1 LHRKAKKVK
10 IIGLAGTFASGKDTV
25 GELLSQKHGFMHV
38 STGDILR
45 AEKKKQYGDSPKALL
60 VRNDPFAMAL
70 RKEKGPGALV
80 ELAYDEYRKNEKQYP
95 GGLVASGIRSIGEAE
110 MIQKLGGMLIF
121 VDADAK
127 IRYNRAF
134 SRKRDDNDVT
144 VSFDDFLASEKAE
157 SDNPTKD
164 KTAID
169 IPEMKKMANVVIMN
183 NGNSIPAFKK
193 EVEETLGI
201 V

>member
-1 LHRKAKKVK
+1 MK

-25 GELLSQKHGFMHV
+25 GQLLSEKYGFMHV

-45 AEKKKQYGDSPKALL
+45 AEKKKKYGNSPKSLL

-70 RKEKGPGALV
+70 RKEKGAGALV
-80 ELAYDEYRKNEKQYP
+80 ELAYEQYQKLEKQYP

-110 MIQKLGGMLIF
+110 MIHKLGGMLIF
-121 VDADAK
+121 VDADSK
-127 IRYNRAF
+127 IRYERAF

-144 VSFDDFLASEKAE
+144 VTYKDFIESESAE
-157 SDNPTKD
+157 SNNPTKD

-169 IPEMKKMANVVIMN
+169 IPEMKKMANLVIMN

-193 EVEETLGI
+193 EVEESLGI

>member
-1 LHRKAKKVK
+1 VK

-25 GELLSQKHGFMHV
+25 GELLSEEYGFMHV

-45 AEKKKQYGDSPKALL
+45 AEKKKKYGDSPKALL

-80 ELAYDEYRKNEKQYP
+80 ELAYDEYSKQEAKYP
-95 GGLVASGIRSIGEAE
+95 GGLVASGIRSIGEAH
-110 MIQKLGGMLIF
+110 MIHKLGGILIF

-134 SRKRDDNDVT
+134 SRKRDDNDVAVT
-144 VSFDDFLASEKAE
+144 FDDFLASEKAE

-169 IPEMKKMANVVIMN
+169 IPEMKKMANLVIMN

-193 EVEETLGI
+193 EVAEILGI
-201 V
+201 A

>member
-1 LHRKAKKVK
+1 MK

-25 GELLSQKHGFMHV
+25 GQLLSEKYGFMHV

-45 AEKKKQYGDSPKALL
+45 AEKKKKYGDSSKSLL

-70 RKEKGPGALV
+70 RKEKGAGALV
-80 ELAYDEYRKNEKQYP
+80 ELAYEQYQKLEKQYP

-110 MIQKLGGMLIF
+110 MIHKLGGMLIF
-121 VDADAK
+121 VDADSK
-127 IRYNRAF
+127 IRYERAF

-144 VSFDDFLASEKAE
+144 VTYKDFIESESAE
-157 SDNPTKD
+157 SNNPTKD

-169 IPEMKKMANVVIMN
+169 IPEMKKMANLVIMN

-201 V
+201 A

>member
-1 LHRKAKKVK
+1 MK